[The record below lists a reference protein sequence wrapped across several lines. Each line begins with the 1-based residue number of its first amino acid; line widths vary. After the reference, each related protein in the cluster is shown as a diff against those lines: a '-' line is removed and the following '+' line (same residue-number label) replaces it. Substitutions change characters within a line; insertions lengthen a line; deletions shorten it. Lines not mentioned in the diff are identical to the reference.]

1 MLVTLLPT
9 LGSKTAR
16 PLSWGPSAL
25 PSEPCVLGVPVLRW
39 GDQESGG
46 QLTGLWATV
55 SPPIMWLG
63 DFRVRDKDTLVF
75 KGSLEVVFKGSLE
88 VSAERLYVNVG
99 K

>member
-9 LGSKTAR
+9 LGSKTVR
-16 PLSWGPSAL
+16 PLSWAPSAL

-46 QLTGLWATV
+46 QLTGLWAAI
-55 SPPIMWLG
+55 SPPVTCLG
-63 DFRVRDKDTLVF
+63 DFGVRDKDALVL